1 MHDSATPR
9 AFPKD
14 DQIFLMMGQSF
25 DNEGIIAIVL
35 APDSDAAQVAFRR
48 QYKDASPVSWPSM
61 LDMRETLEKMTAAI
75 NGDMTTG
82 LPVVDGF
89 AAPPEETGY
98 DVAKTS
104 PWPFGFGY
112 FITPEIR
119 KVLSDLRAQMIE
131 AGINPPFDSSE
142 ISYEGE
148 TFSVFAPRLRR
159 AECPGEFRWRN
170 VIVRWERHWK
180 IDSKINRELSAEE
193 LAQLR
198 GECMAELAA
207 RMLARPARKD
217 D

>member
-1 MHDSATPR
+1 
-9 AFPKD
+9 
-14 DQIFLMMGQSF
+14 
-25 DNEGIIAIVL
+25 
-35 APDSDAAQVAFRR
+35 
-48 QYKDASPVSWPSM
+48 
-61 LDMRETLEKMTAAI
+61 
-75 NGDMTTG
+75 
-82 LPVVDGF
+82 
-89 AAPPEETGY
+89 
-98 DVAKTS
+98 
-104 PWPFGFGY
+104 
-112 FITPEIR
+112 
-119 KVLSDLRAQMIE
+119 MIE
-131 AGINPPFDSSE
+131 AGINPPFDSSK

-193 LAQLR
+193 LALLR